1 MRQWTARQAREL
13 GGLWRHNAEWWWR
26 RRLRIADWA
35 YALGLAPFVL
45 FLQILPQLGLVQR
58 LLAALPRHHEA
69 VFAITSILLLGLVP
83 TAMFCV
89 TVLLRRSRPMWL
101 LGLASVLLLAF
112 GDLIPAAFALYS
124 YAVHFNDRRLLAG
137 WFALMTLAMGLGLDV
152 SGITL
157 FVNVSMFLVVPMTI
171 GLWVGT
177 RRQLVDRLHERAERL
192 EREQHLMAERA
203 IGAERTRIARE
214 MHDVVAHRVSLMV
227 LHAGGLEVSA
237 PDERTAEAAGVIR
250 TTGREALAEL
260 RGILGVLRD
269 DTGAEAPTA
278 PQPVLA
284 DLDRLVEEW
293 RGAGMTVVRTGE
305 GLVPD
310 LPAQV
315 QRTAFRVVQEGLT
328 NAAKHAPGARVTV
341 DLRTEPGG
349 LAVEVSNGPATVRS
363 APPPA
368 GGFGLTGLHER
379 VTLAGGTLTS
389 GRRFDGGWR
398 LRAIVPID
406 HHTGT
411 ERGPR

>member
-1 MRQWTARQAREL
+1 MARQAREL
-13 GGLWRHNAEWWWR
+13 GGLWRHNAEWWWQ
-26 RRLRIADWA
+26 RRLRFADWV

-45 FLQILPQLGLVQR
+45 FLQIIPQMGLVQGM
-58 LLAALPRHHEA
+58 LAALPQRHEA
-69 VFAITSILLLGLVP
+69 AVALAIILFLGLVP

-101 LGLASVLLLAF
+101 LGLAFVLLIAF
-112 GDLIPAAFALYS
+112 GNLVPAAFALYS

-137 WFALMTLAMGLGLDV
+137 WFALMTLAMGIGLDV

-157 FVNVSMFLVVPMTI
+157 FVNVSILLVVPMTV

-177 RRQLVDRLHERAERL
+177 RRQLVDRLQERAERL
-192 EREQHLMAERA
+192 EREQHLMAEQA

-237 PDERTAEAAGVIR
+237 PDERTAEAAGLIR

-269 DTGAEAPTA
+269 DTGGAAPTA
-278 PQPVLA
+278 PQPVLT

-293 RGAGMTVVRTGE
+293 RGAGMSVRRTGE

-315 QRTAFRVVQEGLT
+315 QRTAYRVVQEGLT
-328 NAAKHAPGARVTV
+328 NAAKHAPGAEVVV
-341 DLRTEPGG
+341 DLRLERGH
-349 LAVEVSNGPATVRS
+349 LAVEVANGPATVPS
-363 APPPA
+363 VPPPVS
-368 GGFGLTGLHER
+368 GFGLTGLHER
-379 VTLAGGTLTS
+379 VALAGGTLSS

-398 LRAIVPID
+398 LRAMVPID
-406 HHTGT
+406 HHAGT

>member
-1 MRQWTARQAREL
+1 MREWTERQVRQL
-13 GGLWRHNAEWWWR
+13 GGLWRHNAEWWWS
-26 RRLRIADWA
+26 RRLRFADWF
-35 YALGLAPFVL
+35 YALGLTPFVML
-45 FLQILPQLGLVQR
+45 LQIAPSLGFVQR
-58 LLAALPRHHEA
+58 VLGDLPGRSTPLVTLLVV
-69 VFAITSILLLGLVP
+69 VFTVLVP
-83 TAMFCV
+83 TGLLWAC
-89 TVLLRRSRPMWL
+89 VLLRRSRPGWL
-101 LGLASVLLLAF
+101 FSLAFVLLLLF
-112 GDLIPAAFALYS
+112 GNLVPAGFALYS
-124 YAVHFNDRRLLAG
+124 HAAHSTDRRLLTG
-137 WFALMTLAMGLGLDV
+137 WFALLSLALGVGMQVNGLAF
-152 SGITL
+152 
-157 FVNVSMFLVVPMTI
+157 FVNVVIFFVVPMTF

-192 EREQHLMAERA
+192 EREQHLMAEQA

-237 PDERTAEAAGVIR
+237 PDERTAEAAGLIR

-269 DTGAEAPTA
+269 DTGAAAPTA

-293 RGAGMTVVRTGE
+293 RGAGMAVKRTGE
-305 GLVPD
+305 DVPAD

-328 NAAKHAPGARVTV
+328 NAAKHAHGAEVAV
-341 DLRTEPGG
+341 DLRTERDA
-349 LAVEVSNGPATVRS
+349 LAVEVANGPATAGAV
-363 APPPA
+363 PPPVS
-368 GGFGLTGLHER
+368 GFGLTGLHER